1 MPSPGPTTHR
11 DPHVI
16 ESRTAR
22 RERTLGTCTA
32 PFAERTAGGRAVK
45 SASATVTDG
54 SATSHADVIRER
66 TPALTKQR
74 ARVLRRRARSLWT
87 TRRRAT
93 PVVGR
98 QALHRHQNAGWATV
112 RTVTRLAP
120 CANLDSRRATGR
132 AVESA
137 S

>member
-22 RERTLGTCTA
+22 RERILGTCTA
-32 PFAERTAGGRAVK
+32 PFAERTAGGGQSNRPRRPLR
-45 SASATVTDG
+45 TGPRRRTP
-54 SATSHADVIRER
+54 TCIRER

-74 ARVLRRRARSLWT
+74 ARVLRRRARSPWT